1 MVVGSDEEAAFL
13 GFTPGLIRRAVSW
26 RAYPPAIKVGV
37 FPAIILFA
45 NACDFFAFLSSLKN
59 ILLKAFERVITVLR
73 VNYRR
78 QGRQKR
84 TACSGEIAAYCSHLH
99 RRRRRRGRRSGCGCV
114 DWRRRRWRGRWRAH
128 GLRPTSGRLAGIT
141 RRRVIA
147 AWSGGVSRRHLAHR
161 ATNPFSRVEDTVD
174 TPHAERAAAPRD
186 RAELVG
192 ALTPANHDAVP
203 ITGLGRPKYRRRRC
217 ACRLCHRRV
226 RAAPTVGVRVTDT
239 PTLRI
244 RFCVELPIG
253 CDVRI
258 LCGVLRVCN
267 VVPLHPFR
275 SRFRRC

>member
-147 AWSGGVSRRHLAHR
+147 AWGGGVGRRHLAHR
-161 ATNPFSRVEDTVD
+161 ATDSFSRVEVTVD
-174 TPHAERAAAPRD
+174 TPHAERATAPRD

-192 ALTPANHDAVP
+192 ALPPANHDAVP
-203 ITGLGRPKYRRRRC
+203 ITGLGRPEYRRRRC
-217 ACRLCHRRV
+217 ACRPCHRRV
-226 RAAPTVGVRVTDT
+226 RAAPTVIVRVTDA
-239 PTLRI
+239 PTL
-244 RFCVELPIG
+244 
-253 CDVRI
+253 
-258 LCGVLRVCN
+258 
-267 VVPLHPFR
+267 
-275 SRFRRC
+275 